1 MDLIFDSYVT
11 LSKEE
16 FLVHLQEDSKKGDV
30 YDGNFFCKA
39 LLIKYKGSLVFI
51 YNKYLFGQLI

>member
-11 LSKEE
+11 LSKEK

-30 YDGNFFCKA
+30 YDDNLFCKA
-39 LLIKYKGSLVFI
+39 LEIKFKGTLGLGFFCLQI
-51 YNKYLFGQLI
+51 R